1 MNVALGKPAK
11 MSSSRYYLSTAAMAV
26 DGSSATGSSAYDVCA
41 QTQHLLTRAGSWWL
55 VDLEAVY
62 VINTVVI
69 YYRKTCCG
77 KRDIVM

>member
-11 MSSSRYYLSTAAMAV
+11 MSSRYYQSSAAMAV
-26 DGSSATGSSAYDVCA
+26 DGSYATGSTGYDVCA
-41 QTQHLLTRAGSWWL
+41 QTMRLSKRAGSWWL

-62 VINTVVI
+62 VINIVMI

-77 KRDIVM
+77 KRDKVM